1 MNNWYAMEI
10 SSLDVLLGLVREYGL
25 WIYILLF
32 AYCALKSGAL
42 PVFAG
47 YAAQADILELLPV
60 VLATFAGGYLGDEV
74 RFSVARRYGDSW
86 SNKWQ
91 WLTRAVSTAKVL
103 VARYGWVYV
112 FLYRYPKGMRTIG
125 ALPMGLGTIPWYKFT
140 ALNAASACL
149 WTSILVGV
157 GYLFGEQIEKSIND
171 NWGFAS
177 VLLLV
182 LMASGILYAWHRVN
196 GIQKLRE

>member
-1 MNNWYAMEI
+1 MENI
-10 SSLDVLLGLVREYGL
+10 SLDVLLGLVSDYGI

-32 AYCALKSGAL
+32 LYCALKSGAL
-42 PVFAG
+42 PLFAG

-60 VLATFAGGYLGDEV
+60 VLATFAGGFLGDEV
-74 RFSVARRYGDSW
+74 RFAVARRYGDSW

-91 WLTRAVSTAKVL
+91 WLSKAVSTAKVL

-125 ALPMGLGTIPWYKFT
+125 ALPMGLGTLSWYKFT
-140 ALNAASACL
+140 VLNAASAFL
-149 WTSILVGV
+149 WTSILVGI
-157 GYLFGEQIEKSIND
+157 GYLFGAQIENSIND
-171 NWGFAS
+171 NWGIAS

-182 LMASGILYAWHRVN
+182 LMASGILYAWYSVSRVGSDN
-196 GIQKLRE
+196 HAVE

>member
-1 MNNWYAMEI
+1 MESI
-10 SSLDVLLGLVREYGL
+10 SLDVLLGLISDYGV

-32 AYCALKSGAL
+32 LYCALKSGAL
-42 PVFAG
+42 PLFAG

-74 RFSVARRYGDSW
+74 RFAVARRYGDSW

-91 WLTRAVSTAKVL
+91 WLSKAVSTAKVL
-103 VARYGWVYV
+103 VARYGWTYV

-125 ALPMGLGTIPWYKFT
+125 ALPMGLGTLSWYNFT

-149 WTSILVGV
+149 WTFILVGV
-157 GYLFGEQIEKSIND
+157 GYSFGAQIENSIND
-171 NWGFAS
+171 NWGIAS

-182 LMASGILYAWHRVN
+182 LMVSGILYAWYRVSRVGSDN
-196 GIQKLRE
+196 HAVE